1 MAARNYNP
9 NSFAISQKV
18 EDVIEHYNNMKNP
31 SGQPLIFH
39 QALPPV
45 IRNREHGHYSD
56 VRLVGGSRRMLAV
69 DATQPMM
76 RPPGM
81 IDSHQAKSGK
91 YVMNGNSAT
100 YPVYNAVEQKSI
112 DRSKTRGKSAQ
123 LEGEGLWED
132 MNAWGKQNERNAIA
146 LAKDPRVL
154 ALVNDPAVQEQAKK
168 LGMQAVDLAKAQLTK
183 KGSGRGRGRGRP
195 RKYDMEGEGIWED
208 MNAWG
213 KQNEV
218 NFNKFGRDTEAA
230 FKNAGVQMNAWGRAN
245 VERVKQALADPRVM
259 AVLNDPAVQKLGK
272 QAVKMAVSYI
282 PVVGPAASQVL
293 GMLGFG
299 KVPGGRGRPRKITME
314 GEGIWEDM
322 NKWGKQN
329 ERNAIA
335 LAKDPRVL
343 ALVNDP
349 AVQEQAKKL
358 GMQAVD
364 LAKAQLTKKGSGRG
378 RGRPR
383 KYDMEGEGIWEDMNA
398 WGKQNEVNFNK
409 FGRDTEAAFK
419 NAGVQMNAWGRANVE
434 RVKQALADPRVMA
447 VLNDPA
453 VQKLGKQAVKMAVS
467 YIPVVGPAA
476 SQVLGMLGFGKA
488 QNARAAI
495 VRQIMQEKGLKL
507 TDASKYVKEHNLYK
521 K

>member
-31 SGQPLIFH
+31 SGEPLIFH
-39 QALPPV
+39 QARPPV

-56 VRLVGGSRRMLAV
+56 IRLIGGSQRMLAI

-100 YPVYNAVEQKSI
+100 YPVYNAVEQKAI
-112 DRSKTRGKSAQ
+112 DSSKTRGKAAQ
-123 LEGEGLWED
+123 LEGEGIWED
-132 MNAWGKQNERNAIA
+132 MNKWGKQNERNAIA

-154 ALVNDPAVQEQAKK
+154 AVVNDPRVQEQAKK
-168 LGMQAVDLAKAQLTK
+168 LGMQAVDLAKTQLTK
-183 KGSGRGRGRGRP
+183 KGSGRGRP
-195 RKYDMEGEGIWED
+195 RKVPLEGDGVWED

-213 KQNEV
+213 KQNEY

-245 VERVKQALADPRVM
+245 VERVKQALQDPRVM

-282 PVVGPAASQVL
+282 PVIGPPAAQVL

-349 AVQEQAKKL
+349 KVQEQAKKL

-364 LAKAQLTKKGSGRG
+364 LAKTQLTKKGSGRG
-378 RGRPR
+378 RPR
-383 KYDMEGEGIWEDMNA
+383 KVPLEGDGVWEDMNA
-398 WGKQNEVNFNK
+398 WGKQNEYNFNK

-434 RVKQALADPRVMA
+434 RVKQALQDPRVMA

-467 YIPVVGPAA
+467 YIPVIGPPAA
-476 SQVLGMLGFGKA
+476 QVLGMLGFGKA
-488 QNARAAI
+488 GNTRAAI

-507 TDASKYVKEHNLYK
+507 TEASKYVKEHNLYK
-521 K
+521 KA

>member
-31 SGQPLIFH
+31 SGEPLIFH
-39 QALPPV
+39 QARPPV
-45 IRNREHGHYSD
+45 VRNREHGHYSD
-56 VRLVGGSRRMLAV
+56 IRLVGGSNRMLAV
-69 DATQPMM
+69 DASQPMM

-112 DRSKTRGKSAQ
+112 DSSKTRGKSAQ

-132 MNAWGKQNERNAIA
+132 MNAWGKKNERNAIA
-146 LAKDPRVL
+146 LSKDPRVL
-154 ALVNDPAVQEQAKK
+154 AFVNDPAVQEQAKK
-168 LGMQAVDLAKAQLTK
+168 LGMQAVDLAKTQLTK
-183 KGSGRGRGRGRP
+183 KGSGRGRGRP
-195 RKYDMEGEGIWED
+195 RKVPLEGDGIWED

-282 PVVGPAASQVL
+282 PV
-293 GMLGFG
+293 
-299 KVPGGRGRPRKITME
+299 I
-314 GEGIWEDM
+314 
-322 NKWGKQN
+322 
-329 ERNAIA
+329 
-335 LAKDPRVL
+335 
-343 ALVNDP
+343 
-349 AVQEQAKKL
+349 
-358 GMQAVD
+358 
-364 LAKAQLTKKGSGRG
+364 
-378 RGRPR
+378 
-383 KYDMEGEGIWEDMNA
+383 
-398 WGKQNEVNFNK
+398 
-409 FGRDTEAAFK
+409 
-419 NAGVQMNAWGRANVE
+419 
-434 RVKQALADPRVMA
+434 
-447 VLNDPA
+447 
-453 VQKLGKQAVKMAVS
+453 
-467 YIPVVGPAA
+467 GPAA

-488 QNARAAI
+488 GNTRAAI
-495 VRQIMQEKGLKL
+495 VKQIMQEKGLSL
-507 TDASKYVKEHNLYK
+507 TEASKYVKTHNLYK
-521 K
+521 PMSKLKGGMNTEDPDYKTHSDYLAKNLLRRQPKPKPKPKQPPLVQEPPPPSPRMTGRDNASQAARFKELLKQQQR

>member
-31 SGQPLIFH
+31 SGEPLIFH
-39 QALPPV
+39 QARPPV

-56 VRLVGGSRRMLAV
+56 IRLVGGSQRMLAV

-112 DRSKTRGKSAQ
+112 DSSKTRGKSAQ
-123 LEGEGLWED
+123 LEGEGIWED
-132 MNAWGKQNERNAIA
+132 MNAWGKKNEQKAIA

-154 ALVNDPAVQEQAKK
+154 AVVNDPRVQEQAKK

-183 KGSGRGRGRGRP
+183 KGSGRGRGRP
-195 RKYDMEGEGIWED
+195 RKGVMEGEGIWED

-245 VERVKQALADPRVM
+245 VQRVQQALADPRVM
-259 AVLNDPAVQKLGK
+259 AVLNDP
-272 QAVKMAVSYI
+272 
-282 PVVGPAASQVL
+282 
-293 GMLGFG
+293 
-299 KVPGGRGRPRKITME
+299 R
-314 GEGIWEDM
+314 
-322 NKWGKQN
+322 
-329 ERNAIA
+329 
-335 LAKDPRVL
+335 
-343 ALVNDP
+343 
-349 AVQEQAKKL
+349 
-358 GMQAVD
+358 
-364 LAKAQLTKKGSGRG
+364 
-378 RGRPR
+378 
-383 KYDMEGEGIWEDMNA
+383 
-398 WGKQNEVNFNK
+398 
-409 FGRDTEAAFK
+409 
-419 NAGVQMNAWGRANVE
+419 
-434 RVKQALADPRVMA
+434 
-447 VLNDPA
+447 

-488 QNARAAI
+488 GNTRAAI
-495 VRQIMQEKGLKL
+495 VKQIMQEKGLSL
-507 TDASKYVKEHNLYK
+507 TEASKYVKAHNLYK
-521 K
+521 PMSKLKGGMNPETPRMTSRDTASQALRFTERLREADADPKYGFPRDQSGRRLPRARNRDGPLGPGTGLTGPVPAELPRTKKG

>member
-31 SGQPLIFH
+31 SGEPLIFH
-39 QALPPV
+39 QARPPV

-56 VRLVGGSRRMLAV
+56 VRLVGGSQRMLAV

-112 DRSKTRGKSAQ
+112 DSSKTRGKAAQ
-123 LEGEGLWED
+123 LEGEGIWED
-132 MNAWGKQNERNAIA
+132 MNKWGKQNERNAIA
-146 LAKDPRVL
+146 LSKDPRVL
-154 ALVNDPAVQEQAKK
+154 AIVNDPAVQDQAKK

-183 KGSGRGRGRGRP
+183 KGSGRGRGRP
-195 RKYDMEGEGIWED
+195 RKGAMEGEGIWED

-213 KQNEV
+213 KQNEY

-245 VERVKQALADPRVM
+245 VERVKQAL
-259 AVLNDPAVQKLGK
+259 Q
-272 QAVKMAVSYI
+272 
-282 PVVGPAASQVL
+282 
-293 GMLGFG
+293 
-299 KVPGGRGRPRKITME
+299 
-314 GEGIWEDM
+314 
-322 NKWGKQN
+322 
-329 ERNAIA
+329 
-335 LAKDPRVL
+335 
-343 ALVNDP
+343 
-349 AVQEQAKKL
+349 
-358 GMQAVD
+358 
-364 LAKAQLTKKGSGRG
+364 
-378 RGRPR
+378 
-383 KYDMEGEGIWEDMNA
+383 
-398 WGKQNEVNFNK
+398 
-409 FGRDTEAAFK
+409 
-419 NAGVQMNAWGRANVE
+419 
-434 RVKQALADPRVMA
+434 DPRVMA

-507 TDASKYVKEHNLYK
+507 TEASKYVKEHNLYK
-521 K
+521 KA

>member
-39 QALPPV
+39 QGLPPV
-45 IRNREHGHYSD
+45 VRNREHGHYSD
-56 VRLVGGSRRMLAV
+56 VRLVGGSRRMLAL
-69 DATQPMM
+69 DSSQPMM

-81 IDSHQAKSGK
+81 VDSHQAKSGK

-123 LEGEGLWED
+123 LEGEGVWED
-132 MNAWGKQNERNAIA
+132 MNAWGKRNEQRAIA
-146 LAKDPRVL
+146 LSKDPRVL
-154 ALVNDPAVQEQAKK
+154 AMVNDPAVQEQAKK

-195 RKYDMEGEGIWED
+195 RKHSMEGEGIWED

-213 KQNEV
+213 KQNEY

-230 FKNAGVQMNAWGRAN
+230 FRNAGVQMNAWGKRN
-245 VERVKQALADPRVM
+245 EERVRQALADPRVM

-282 PVVGPAASQVL
+282 PVVGPGAAQVL

-299 KVPGGRGRPRKITME
+299 KVPGQRGRPRKITME

-322 NKWGKQN
+322 N
-329 ERNAIA
+329 
-335 LAKDPRVL
+335 
-343 ALVNDP
+343 
-349 AVQEQAKKL
+349 
-358 GMQAVD
+358 
-364 LAKAQLTKKGSGRG
+364 
-378 RGRPR
+378 
-383 KYDMEGEGIWEDMNA
+383 A
-398 WGKQNEVNFNK
+398 WGKQNEYNFNK
-409 FGRDTEAAFK
+409 FGRDTEAAFR
-419 NAGVQMNAWGRANVE
+419 NAGVQMNAWGKRNEE
-434 RVKQALADPRVMA
+434 RVRQALADPRVMA

-467 YIPVVGPAA
+467 YIPVVGPGAA
-476 SQVLGMLGFGKA
+476 QVLGMLGFGKA
-488 QNARAAI
+488 GNTRAAI